1 MRIDGRLGLSAR
13 RYGLALVLMSGT
25 AMAQSAPRL
34 NQLPPN
40 TNISATLRD
49 RSTIY
54 GRLERM
60 DSDSLIIVGSAGR
73 IAIAVAN
80 VRELRNAGIE
90 HKTKEGTTE
99 YWYPEAN
106 TTRMFFGPTGRT
118 LKQGEG
124 YFADHDVF
132 IASASVGITDRL
144 QLGGG
149 TLIVPNSQFW
159 FVMPKVGIVQ
169 GEKLNVS
176 VGALYGGIGG
186 INGGIAYAVGTYGGT
201 DHNLTVGFGQ
211 GFSGKQV
218 GGKPVFMI
226 GGESRASRRVAFLT
240 ENYFGAGSN
249 DGLLMY
255 GIRFLGEKF
264 SVDLALMNTVRT
276 PVFPG
281 YPYVDFVIK
290 W

>member
-1 MRIDGRLGLSAR
+1 MRIGGRHGFGAR

-40 TNISATLRD
+40 TNVSATLRD
-49 RSTIY
+49 GSTIF

-60 DSDSLIIVGSAGR
+60 DADSLIIVGSAGR
-73 IAIAVAN
+73 MAIAVAN
-80 VRELRNAGIE
+80 VRELHNAAIE
-90 HKTKEGTTE
+90 HKTKEGLTE

-124 YFADHDVF
+124 YFADHELF

-176 VGALYGGIGG
+176 G
-186 INGGIAYAVGTYGGT
+186 
-201 DHNLTVGFGQ
+201 
-211 GFSGKQV
+211 
-218 GGKPVFMI
+218 
-226 GGESRASRRVAFLT
+226 RVAPIPT
-240 ENYFGAGSN
+240 RGAF
-249 DGLLMY
+249 D
-255 GIRFLGEKF
+255 
-264 SVDLALMNTVRT
+264 
-276 PVFPG
+276 
-281 YPYVDFVIK
+281 
-290 W
+290 